1 MFLSI
6 VSHCNIKLFR
16 TASLKHAS
24 SSGLGRKLPLSHIPT
39 CSATGIPGDSRSCS
53 WQWLQQLCARP
64 CTTSSHRALLKTPAS
79 HLLIWLTGNVFC
91 RWRRASDKHHTLQDQ
106 NLSTAL
112 QACFRFPLGTEKCT
126 WMPSRTWV
134 QIKSDLSVLA
144 EQHSVHCMD
153 LLRPSR
159 MQGGRQKT
167 NTLSKQITPLRLLLL
182 SKEKLKEPPVCE
194 PVLVIF
200 LMASLQSARKRPCQE
215 NSSTHTSASLQ
226 WTRAKWNIWWEGFKT
241 YVVKEGNGQ
250 KSSQLSALSIIKAIR
265 PG

>member
-1 MFLSI
+1 MFQI
-6 VSHCNIKLFR
+6 PFRNRKMHMNAIK
-16 TASLKHAS
+16 
-24 SSGLGRKLPLSHIPT
+24 
-39 CSATGIPGDSRSCS
+39 
-53 WQWLQQLCARP
+53 
-64 CTTSSHRALLKTPAS
+64 
-79 HLLIWLTGNVFC
+79 
-91 RWRRASDKHHTLQDQ
+91 
-106 NLSTAL
+106 NL
-112 QACFRFPLGTEKCT
+112 
-126 WMPSRTWV
+126 V
-134 QIKSDLSVLA
+134 QIKSDLSVPA

>member
-1 MFLSI
+1 M
-6 VSHCNIKLFR
+6 HMNAIK
-16 TASLKHAS
+16 
-24 SSGLGRKLPLSHIPT
+24 
-39 CSATGIPGDSRSCS
+39 
-53 WQWLQQLCARP
+53 
-64 CTTSSHRALLKTPAS
+64 
-79 HLLIWLTGNVFC
+79 
-91 RWRRASDKHHTLQDQ
+91 
-106 NLSTAL
+106 NL
-112 QACFRFPLGTEKCT
+112 
-126 WMPSRTWV
+126 V
-134 QIKSDLSVLA
+134 QIKSDLSVPA

-226 WTRAKWNIWWEGFKT
+226 
-241 YVVKEGNGQ
+241 
-250 KSSQLSALSIIKAIR
+250 
-265 PG
+265 